1 MAPGALAQVL
11 SDLPN
16 TPNKN
21 LLVGFDTSDDACVYK
36 VSDDLCLINTVDFF
50 PPMVDDPYLFGQIA
64 AANAL
69 SDVYAMGGT
78 PTLAMNLLCWPNCLG
93 PELAG
98 EVLRGGADKAMEAG
112 CTIAGGHTIVD
123 EEPKYGM
130 CVTGFAKPDQILAN
144 SAAQVGDVLIV
155 TKRIGSGILNTAV
168 KGDLV
173 EQDQMGD
180 LYREMST
187 LNKYAAEVGHGF
199 TVHACTDITGF
210 GLAGHLC
217 EMAEGAGLTV
227 ELHYDQVPLMDQADD
242 FARMGIIPAGTY
254 RNKTYFED
262 RVRIEEGVASEAADL
277 VFDPQTSGGLMF
289 AVAPDEAQMMLDTF
303 SALDI
308 SAARVGVFQEK
319 QDCCVRIV

>member
-11 SDLPN
+11 SGLPN
-16 TPNKN
+16 TPNSK

-93 PELAG
+93 PEVAG
-98 EVLRGGADKAMEAG
+98 EVLRGGADKAIEAG
-112 CTIAGGHTIVD
+112 VTIAGGHTIVD
-123 EEPKYGM
+123 DEPKYGM

-144 SAAQVGDVLIV
+144 SAARPGDVLIL
-155 TKRIGSGILNTAV
+155 TKRIGAGVLNTAV

-173 EQDQMGD
+173 DQADMTD
-180 LYREMST
+180 LYRSMST
-187 LNKYAAEVGHGF
+187 LNKYAAEAARGF
-199 TVHACTDITGF
+199 SVHACTDITGF
-210 GLAGHLC
+210 GLVGHLC
-217 EMAEGAGLTV
+217 EMAEGADLSV
-227 ELHYDQVPLMDQADD
+227 DLHFDQVPLMDQAVD

-254 RNKTYFED
+254 RNKSAFDGRVTFAED
-262 RVRIEEGVASEAADL
+262 LPEEASDL
-277 VFDPQTSGGLMF
+277 LFDPQTSGGLMF
-289 AVAPDEAQMMLDTF
+289 AVDPKDAQMMLDTLG
-303 SALDI
+303 ALDI
-308 SAARVGVFQEK
+308 PAAQVGSFGESRDCFVRVL
-319 QDCCVRIV
+319 